1 MDLVENRYSDLDTTI
16 KTQYN
21 DLLQKGNKDE
31 NTFDKFEEKTSNILK
46 AFFSNSWLDYQ
57 CWIFKKFET
66 TFGNIR
72 L

>member
-46 AFFSNSWLDYQ
+46 AFFSNS
-57 CWIFKKFET
+57 
-66 TFGNIR
+66 
-72 L
+72 